1 MEILCISN
9 GHGEDQIAATICLEL
24 EKLGMSVLALPLVGV
39 GHAYR
44 SANIAIAEEVTQS
57 MPSGGF
63 VRMDGKHLWGDMR
76 QGLAGL
82 TMKQLGFAWRW
93 SKQGGRYSSRLVL
106 AVGDIV
112 PLLFGWLPSVFG
124 GCDFA
129 FVATAKSEYYWR
141 DLNGKLPDVRQ
152 PWGGSTFFPWERSL
166 MRSRRCKAA
175 FVRDQLTADTLNK
188 SFGMSV
194 KYLGNPMMDGLE
206 PKGLS
211 FDIKEDEWIVTL
223 LPGSRPPEAYENWA
237 CLLRAAQSL
246 AGVIAN
252 KILFLGAIASALDL
266 DKLEKILVEKG
277 WTYIDELTFQQGVTY
292 LQLAPQGFGDCLHA
306 CHLGLAMAGTATEQ
320 LVGLGKPVITIAGKG
335 PQFTSKFAQE
345 QAYLLGTSLVM
356 VDKPTKAGE
365 AMTEILSD
373 PDSFQMAVSNGQE
386 RMGTPGASKRIAA
399 YLAS

>member
-9 GHGEDQIAATICLEL
+9 GHGEDQIAVTICLEL
-24 EKLGMSVLALPLVGV
+24 EKLGMSVVALPLVGV

-44 SANIAIAEEVTQS
+44 SANIAIAEEVAQS

-63 VRMDGKHLWGDMR
+63 VRMDGRHLWGDMR

-82 TMKQLGFAWRW
+82 TMKQLKYAWQW
-93 SKQGGRYSSRLVL
+93 SKQGGRYGSRLIL

-112 PLLFGWLPSVFG
+112 PLLFAWLPAVFG

-129 FVATAKSEYYWR
+129 FLATAKSEYYWR
-141 DLNGKLPDVRQ
+141 DGNGKLPDAGK
-152 PWGGSTFFPWERSL
+152 PWGGSIFFPWERSL

-175 FVRDQLTADTLNK
+175 FVRDRLTADVLNK

-194 KYLGNPMMDGLE
+194 KYLGNPMMDCLE
-206 PKGLS
+206 PKGLD
-211 FDIKEDEWIVTL
+211 FDIKEDEWIITL

-237 CLLRAAQSL
+237 CLLRAAQSV
-246 AGVIAN
+246 AGVIPN
-252 KILFLGAIASALDL
+252 KILFLAAIASALDL
-266 DKLEKILVEKG
+266 DKLEQILLEKG

-292 LQLAPQGFGDCLHA
+292 LQLVQQGFGDCLHA

-345 QAYLLGTSLVM
+345 QAYLLGTSV
-356 VDKPTKAGE
+356 VAIDKPTRAGE
-365 AMTEILSD
+365 ALNDILSD
-373 PDSFQMAVSNGQE
+373 PDSFQMAVSNGKE
-386 RMGTPGASKRIAA
+386 RMGTSGAAKRIAA
-399 YLAS
+399 FLAA